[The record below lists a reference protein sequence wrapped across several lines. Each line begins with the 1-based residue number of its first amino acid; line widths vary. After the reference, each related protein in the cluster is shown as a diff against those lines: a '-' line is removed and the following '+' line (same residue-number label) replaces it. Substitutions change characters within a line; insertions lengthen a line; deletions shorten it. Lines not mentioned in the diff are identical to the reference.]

1 VTDVEAVEQ
10 LVKKRWRVGT
20 LSMGVSL
27 ISSGLTLFISSWQ
40 GVMVFDTL
48 IKLWPIIFVLLGCEI
63 LLYLF
68 LSRTEKPVLHYDI
81 FSIFFVSFLCL
92 CCLLFSLLT
101 STGLMEEFRYT
112 INSKI
117 VSMDLPKTQ
126 FDVPV
131 GIEKIIV
138 QTSDHKLKIDKNRLA
153 EIRLLGNYQVDAL
166 DNSAQMALKT
176 EDVARTETIGKTMY
190 VLIKALPAK
199 RGFERYQPVSGMI
212 LVVPQAIPVEVRDAY
227 NNSITDKA

>member
-1 VTDVEAVEQ
+1 VIDVEVIEP

-27 ISSGLTLFISSWQ
+27 ISLGLTLFISSWQ
-40 GVMVFDTL
+40 GVTVFDTL

-68 LSRTEKPVLHYDI
+68 FSRREKPVLHYDV
-81 FSIFFVSFLCL
+81 FSIFFVSFLCV
-92 CCLLFSLLT
+92 CCLLFSLIT
-101 STGLMEEFRYT
+101 STGLMEEFRYR
-112 INSKI
+112 INSK
-117 VSMDLPKTQ
+117 VVTADLPNTQ
-126 FDVPV
+126 FDVPA

-138 QTSDHKLKIDKNRLA
+138 QTSDRKLKIDKNSSA

-166 DNSAQMALKT
+166 DNSEQMVLKT

-190 VLIKALPAK
+190 VLIKELPAK
-199 RGFERYQPVSGMI
+199 RGFERHQPVSSHSCRSSGC
-212 LVVPQAIPVEVRDAY
+212 L
-227 NNSITDKA
+227 

>member
-1 VTDVEAVEQ
+1 VIDVEAVEP
-10 LVKKRWRVGT
+10 LIKKRWRVGT

-27 ISSGLTLFISSWQ
+27 ISLGLTLFISSWQ
-40 GVMVFDTL
+40 GVAVFDTL
-48 IKLWPIIFVLLGCEI
+48 LKLWPIIFVLLGCEI

-92 CCLLFSLLT
+92 CCLLFSFLT

-112 INSKI
+112 INSN
-117 VSMDLPKTQ
+117 VVTADLPNTMI
-126 FDVPV
+126 DVPV

-138 QTSDHKLKIDKNRLA
+138 QTMDRKLKIDKNSAA
-153 EIRLLGNYQVDAL
+153 EIRLLGNYQVDAAVKVEPL
-166 DNSAQMALKT
+166 ALKS
-176 EDVARTETIGKTMY
+176 EDVVQTETIGKTMY
-190 VLIKALPAK
+190 VLIKELPGK
-199 RGFERYQPVSGMI
+199 RGFERNQPVSSMI

-227 NNSITDKA
+227 NNVITDKA

>member
-1 VTDVEAVEQ
+1 MEALEP
-10 LVKKRWRVGT
+10 LVRKRWRVGT

-27 ISSGLTLFISSWQ
+27 ISLGLTLLVSSWQ
-40 GVMVFDTL
+40 GIIAFDTL

-68 LSRTEKPVLHYDI
+68 LSRSEKPILHYDV
-81 FSIFFVSFLCL
+81 FSIAFVSFLCL

-112 INSKI
+112 INSN
-117 VSMDLPKTQ
+117 VATADLPDTK

-138 QTSDHKLKIDKNRLA
+138 QTADRKLKIDTNSLP
-153 EIRLLGNYQVDAL
+153 EIRLLGIYQKDVTL
-166 DNSAQMALKT
+166 KSEQPALKS
-176 EDVARTETIGKTMY
+176 EDVVTTKTIGKTMY
-190 VLIKALPAK
+190 VLIKQLPEK
-199 RGFERYQPVSGMI
+199 RGFERDQPVSSMI
-212 LVVPQAIPVEVRDAY
+212 LVVPQAIPVEVLDAY
-227 NNSITDKA
+227 NNIIKPN